1 MKSIFSDPFLSE
13 SDRASL
19 DRMSEAPPTGPGF
32 VAVPPPPR
40 TEAPRM
46 ESALPSVFM
55 PPSATSPLSSV
66 ISRPEA
72 PKSTE
77 EDPITLMRKIV
88 MGGQVDD
95 LKDRLQAMENQ
106 LHQMRTE
113 MDQKVKTM
121 ENALRTEFAEKLE
134 KTAADLSATMDD
146 RFRKVSAASVPR
158 THLAE
163 ILRDLSSSL
172 HPSGV

>member
-19 DRMSEAPPTGPGF
+19 DRISEAPQTGPSF
-32 VAVPPPPR
+32 VAVPPPVR
-40 TEAPRM
+40 TESLKM
-46 ESALPSVFM
+46 DTSLPSVFM
-55 PPSATSPLSSV
+55 APTATSPLSSV

-72 PKSTE
+72 PKSAD

-95 LKDRLQAMENQ
+95 LKDRLQTMENQ
-106 LHQMRTE
+106 LHQMRME
-113 MDQKVKTM
+113 MDQKVKIM
-121 ENALRTEFAEKLE
+121 ENALRSEFAEKLE
-134 KTAADLSATMDD
+134 KAAADLSATMDD

-158 THLAE
+158 SHLAE

-172 HPSGV
+172 HPTGA